1 MTNMRFIAECVAL
14 FLLLSC
20 SISGHGVLGFSIG
33 SDSRLSGKCRC
44 NTIVAICVGMI
55 VAASSCGASP
65 NLNFH
70 APKLRIS
77 TRAAAAAVKDAVNG
91 STEQTSTPPEIRLN
105 VPEKARTASS
115 VCTSGTLCTSSYMD
129 DIQGAPFGSFVDY
142 VLDDVGN
149 PVLLMNEMSMH
160 TVNIQRAGTGSLV
173 TLFAQLGGP
182 TTSTGPAGQD
192 VSRCSITG
200 TIEKIESTADD
211 WDALRMRY
219 GIAHSYADQVMDSPK
234 FHFYRLIPTKIYFVG
249 GFGVSSEWVP
259 PEKYREATP
268 DILAKDAPSIID
280 KLNRDHDEDL
290 MLTATEIL
298 AVKEVEKVR
307 VTGVDRLGMDLRV
320 TRRMPRRKNKL
331 LTDEFRV
338 GFRISV
344 ISVEDAKSEI
354 LKVFQ
359 EAWEKHNGVTWGDD
373 EVPGAD
379 VPLLKTAEDNL
390 M

>member
-1 MTNMRFIAECVAL
+1 MAE
-14 FLLLSC
+14 
-20 SISGHGVLGFSIG
+20 
-33 SDSRLSGKCRC
+33 
-44 NTIVAICVGMI
+44 T
-55 VAASSCGASP
+55 
-65 NLNFH
+65 
-70 APKLRIS
+70 
-77 TRAAAAAVKDAVNG
+77 VNG
-91 STEQTSTPPEIRLN
+91 SVEEKSTPPEIRLN
-105 VPEKARTASS
+105 VPEKARTVSS

-142 VLDDVGN
+142 VLDDDGN

-160 TVNIQRAGTGSLV
+160 TVNIQRAGKGSLV

-182 TTSTGPAGQD
+182 TTSSGPAGQD

-234 FHFYRLIPTKIYFVG
+234 FHFYRLTPTKIYFVG

-259 PEKYREATP
+259 PEKYRLATP
-268 DILAKDAPSIID
+268 DILAKDASSIMDRI
-280 KLNRDHDEDL
+280 NRDHAEDL

-298 AVKEVEKVR
+298 AVKEVQNVR

-320 TRRMPRRKNKL
+320 TSRMPRRKNKL